1 MRRSTVTCTTTK
13 QMMQHNNNNNNN
25 NNIFMLK
32 SMDQEFF
39 REKKGPKWRKQLTVK
54 FTIVRP

>member
-1 MRRSTVTCTTTK
+1 MRSTVTCTTTK
-13 QMMQHNNNNNNN
+13 QVQHNNNNNNN
-25 NNIFMLK
+25 NTFMLK

-39 REKKGPKWRKQLTVK
+39 REKKGPKWRKQLAVK